1 MVSMSVSSVD
11 TSSLISQL
19 STATSSS
26 STSTNDLDKQAFLN
40 LLVAQLKYQDPL
52 EPMENTEFVAQLA
65 QFSNLEQLYDVNTN
79 LQTNSLLVQ
88 SMSNATIPSLIG
100 KEITGLSNTFSL
112 DESGD
117 SSFAYQIESSAEVT
131 VAIYSSDGDLV
142 RTLDMGD
149 AEAGRHWVQWDG
161 KNSSGSTMEAGE
173 YYFEVTATDADG
185 QTLDVETLIKGTVT
199 GVRFEEG
206 NPVILIGNLEIGTG
220 DVVEV
225 SGS

>member
-1 MVSMSVSSVD
+1 MSVSSVD